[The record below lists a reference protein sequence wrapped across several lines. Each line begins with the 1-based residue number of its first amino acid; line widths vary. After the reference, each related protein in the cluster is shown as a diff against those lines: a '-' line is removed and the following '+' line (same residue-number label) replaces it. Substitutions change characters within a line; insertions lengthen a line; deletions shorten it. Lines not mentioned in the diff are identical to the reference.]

1 MAILYKI
8 IIGYACD
15 IGGVHLSQNR
25 FSQMR
30 ASASNFFQTVITP
43 MPIEYFLH
51 FKPLSK
57 REFKGL
63 SEYVKKLAKN
73 KPKCQ
78 KMEVEQKT
86 TLTQRTDFQ
95 L

>member
-1 MAILYKI
+1 MSYWWWWCPPLDEPI
-8 IIGYACD
+8 
-15 IGGVHLSQNR
+15 Q
-25 FSQMR
+25 

-51 FKPLSK
+51 VKPLSN
-57 REFKGL
+57 RELKGL

-78 KMEVEQKT
+78 
-86 TLTQRTDFQ
+86 
-95 L
+95 